1 MIFCVCYTLC
11 MMKKKLLE
19 LEDFLLE
26 FYGEENIELVISEAA
41 SILGVLIGIKPA
53 ALLVNDVMEDGRM
66 LLDGGTLKNILE
78 ELGIKMTIGD
88 VSKFAVHRNNKRT
101 ADSLYEGDEF
111 IYISIEDSLCDQ
123 LMKNYLVVTDLTEDG
138 VVAEKDRNEWNE
150 ANLRVGK
157 LLGYP
162 ETAVLEYIKTSG
174 DASYMKSE
182 KRRKRMARNRY
193 YAHSERFEDNEFR
206 KYDLP
211 LNQAILKYLPRIAKS
226 MRADSKRRWLD

>member
-1 MIFCVCYTLC
+1 
-11 MMKKKLLE
+11 MMEKKLLE

-26 FYGEENIELVISEAA
+26 FYGEENIGLVVSEAA

-53 ALLVNDVMEDGRM
+53 ALLVNDMMEDGRM
-66 LLDGGTLKNILE
+66 LLDGDILKNILE
-78 ELGIKMTIGD
+78 ELGIKITIGD
-88 VSKFAVHRNNKRT
+88 VSKFAVHKNIKRM

-111 IYISIEDSLCDQ
+111 IYISIDENLCDE

-138 VVAEKDRNEWNE
+138 AVAEKDRNEWNE

-182 KRRKRMARNRY
+182 ERRKRMARNRY
-193 YAHSERFEDNEFR
+193 YAHSEKFEDDEFR

-211 LNQAILKYLPRIAKS
+211 LNQAILRYLPRIAKS
-226 MRADSKRRWLD
+226 MQADPKKRWLD

>member
-1 MIFCVCYTLC
+1 MIEE
-11 MMKKKLLE
+11 KLLE

-26 FYGEENIELVISEAA
+26 FYGEENIGLVISEAA
-41 SILGVLIGIKPA
+41 SILGVLIGIKPT
-53 ALLVNDVMEDGRM
+53 ALLVNDMMEDGRM

-78 ELGIKMTIGD
+78 ELGIKIIIGD
-88 VSKFAVHRNNKRT
+88 VSKFAVHKNIKGT

-111 IYISIEDSLCDQ
+111 IYISIDESLCNQ

-174 DASYMKSE
+174 DVSYMKSE

-193 YAHSERFEDNEFR
+193 YAHSEKFEDDEFR
-206 KYDLP
+206 KYDLS
-211 LNQAILKYLPRIAKS
+211 LNQAILKYLPRIAKN
-226 MRADSKRRWLD
+226 MQADSKKRWLD

>member
-1 MIFCVCYTLC
+1 
-11 MMKKKLLE
+11 MKEKKLLE

-26 FYGEENIELVISEAA
+26 FYGEENIGLVISEAA
-41 SILGVLIGIKPA
+41 SILGVMIGIKPA

-78 ELGIKMTIGD
+78 ELGIKITIGN

-101 ADSLYEGDEF
+101 VDSLYEGDEF
-111 IYISIEDSLCDQ
+111 IYISIDESLCNQ

-138 VVAEKDRNEWNE
+138 AVAEKDRNEWNE

-182 KRRKRMARNRY
+182 ERRKRMARNRY
-193 YAHSERFEDNEFR
+193 YAHSEKFEDDEFR
-206 KYDLP
+206 EYDLP
-211 LNQAILKYLPRIAKS
+211 LNQAILRYLPRIAKS
-226 MRADSKRRWLD
+226 MQADSKKRWLD

>member
-1 MIFCVCYTLC
+1 
-11 MMKKKLLE
+11 MMEKKLLE

-26 FYGEENIELVISEAA
+26 FYGEENIGLVISEAA
-41 SILGVLIGIKPA
+41 SILGVLIGIKPT

-78 ELGIKMTIGD
+78 ELGIKIIIGD
-88 VSKFAVHRNNKRT
+88 VSKFAVHKNIKRRT
-101 ADSLYEGDEF
+101 DSLYEGDEF
-111 IYISIEDSLCDQ
+111 IYISIDESLCNQ
-123 LMKNYLVVTDLTEDG
+123 LMENYLVVTDLTEG
-138 VVAEKDRNEWNE
+138 GLVAEKNRNEWNE

-162 ETAVLEYIKTSG
+162 ETTVLEYIKTSG

-193 YAHSERFEDNEFR
+193 YVHSEKFEDDEFR
-206 KYDLP
+206 EYDLP
-211 LNQAILKYLPRIAKS
+211 LNQAILKYLPRVVKI
-226 MRADSKRRWLD
+226 MQADFKKRWLD

>member
-1 MIFCVCYTLC
+1 MIE
-11 MMKKKLLE
+11 KKLLE

-78 ELGIKMTIGD
+78 ELGIKITSGN
-88 VSKFAVHRNNKRT
+88 VSKFAVHKNNKRM

-111 IYISIEDSLCDQ
+111 IYISIDDSLCDQ
-123 LMKNYLVVTDLTEDG
+123 LKKNYLVVTDLTEDG

-174 DASYMKSE
+174 DVSYMKSE

-193 YAHSERFEDNEFR
+193 YAHSEKFEDDEFR

-226 MRADSKRRWLD
+226 MQADLKKRWLD

>member
-1 MIFCVCYTLC
+1 MIE
-11 MMKKKLLE
+11 KKLLE

-78 ELGIKMTIGD
+78 ELGIKITIGN
-88 VSKFAVHRNNKRT
+88 VSKFAVHKNNKRM

-111 IYISIEDSLCDQ
+111 IYISIDDSLCDQ
-123 LMKNYLVVTDLTEDG
+123 LKKNYLVVTDLTEDG

-174 DASYMKSE
+174 DVSYMKSE

-193 YAHSERFEDNEFR
+193 YAHSEKFEDDEFR

-226 MRADSKRRWLD
+226 MQADLKKRWLD

>member
-1 MIFCVCYTLC
+1 MIE
-11 MMKKKLLE
+11 KKLLE

-78 ELGIKMTIGD
+78 ELGIKITIGN
-88 VSKFAVHRNNKRT
+88 VGKFAVHKNNKRM

-111 IYISIEDSLCDQ
+111 IYISIDDSLCDQ
-123 LMKNYLVVTDLTEDG
+123 LKKNYLVVTDLTEDG

-174 DASYMKSE
+174 DVSYMKSE

-193 YAHSERFEDNEFR
+193 YAHSEKFEDDEFR

-226 MRADSKRRWLD
+226 MQADLKKRWLD

>member
-1 MIFCVCYTLC
+1 
-11 MMKKKLLE
+11 MMEKKLLE
-19 LEDFLLE
+19 LEDFLFE
-26 FYGEENIELVISEAA
+26 FYGEENIGLVISEAA

-66 LLDGGTLKNILE
+66 ILDGGTLKNILE
-78 ELGIKMTIGD
+78 ELGIKITIGD
-88 VSKFAVHRNNKRT
+88 VSKFAVRKNNKRMT
-101 ADSLYEGDEF
+101 DSLYEGDEF
-111 IYISIEDSLCDQ
+111 IYISIDDSLCDQ
-123 LMKNYLVVTDLTEDG
+123 LMENYSVVTDLIEDG

-193 YAHSERFEDNEFR
+193 YTHSEKFEDDEFR

-211 LNQAILKYLPRIAKS
+211 LNQAILKYLPRVAKS
-226 MRADSKRRWLD
+226 MQADSKKRWLD

>member
-1 MIFCVCYTLC
+1 
-11 MMKKKLLE
+11 MMEKKLLE

-26 FYGEENIELVISEAA
+26 FYGEENIGLVISEAA

-78 ELGIKMTIGD
+78 ELGIKITIGD
-88 VSKFAVHRNNKRT
+88 VSKFAVHKNIKRMI
-101 ADSLYEGDEF
+101 DSLYEGDEF
-111 IYISIEDSLCDQ
+111 IYISIDESLCDE
-123 LMKNYLVVTDLTEDG
+123 LKKNYSVVTDLTEGG
-138 VVAEKDRNEWNE
+138 VVAEKDRNKWNE

-182 KRRKRMARNRY
+182 
-193 YAHSERFEDNEFR
+193 ERQ
-206 KYDLP
+206 K
-211 LNQAILKYLPRIAKS
+211 
-226 MRADSKRRWLD
+226 RWLVIATMYIVRSLRMMNLENMTYHLIKLS

>member
-1 MIFCVCYTLC
+1 ME
-11 MMKKKLLE
+11 KKLLE

-26 FYGEENIELVISEAA
+26 FYGEENIGLVISEAA

-88 VSKFAVHRNNKRT
+88 VSKFAVHKNNKRT
-101 ADSLYEGDEF
+101 IGSLYEGDEF
-111 IYISIEDSLCDQ
+111 IYISIDESLCDQ
-123 LMKNYLVVTDLTEDG
+123 LTKNYLVVTNLTEDG
-138 VVAEKDRNEWNE
+138 AVAEKDRNEWNE
-150 ANLRVGK
+150 ANFRVGK

-162 ETAVLEYIKTSG
+162 ETAVLEYIKMSG

-182 KRRKRMARNRY
+182 ERRKRMARNRY
-193 YAHSERFEDNEFR
+193 YVHSEKFEDDEFR

-211 LNQAILKYLPRIAKS
+211 LNQAIFEVFSKNCKDYAGGLKKEMVGLI
-226 MRADSKRRWLD
+226 

>member
-1 MIFCVCYTLC
+1 
-11 MMKKKLLE
+11 MMEKKLLE

-26 FYGEENIELVISEAA
+26 FYGEENIGLVISEAA

-53 ALLVNDVMEDGRM
+53 ALLVNDVMENGRI

-78 ELGIKMTIGD
+78 ELGIKMIIGD
-88 VSKFAVHRNNKRT
+88 VSKFTVHKNIKRT

-123 LMKNYLVVTDLTEDG
+123 LMKNYLVVTDLTEG
-138 VVAEKDRNEWNE
+138 RVVAEKDRNEWNE

-174 DASYMKSE
+174 DVSYMKSE

-193 YAHSERFEDNEFR
+193 YAHSEKFEDDGFR

-211 LNQAILKYLPRIAKS
+211 LNQAILKYLPRIAKN
-226 MRADSKRRWLD
+226 MQADLKKRWLD

>member
-1 MIFCVCYTLC
+1 MIE
-11 MMKKKLLE
+11 KKLLE

-26 FYGEENIELVISEAA
+26 FYGEENIGLVISEAA

-53 ALLVNDVMEDGRM
+53 ALLVNDVMKDGRM
-66 LLDGGTLKNILE
+66 LLDGDILKNILE
-78 ELGIKMTIGD
+78 ELGIKITIGD
-88 VSKFAVHRNNKRT
+88 VSKFAVHNNIKRMT
-101 ADSLYEGDEF
+101 DSLYEGDEF
-111 IYISIEDSLCDQ
+111 IYISIDESLCDE
-123 LMKNYLVVTDLTEDG
+123 LKRNYSVVTDLIEGG
-138 VVAEKDRNEWNE
+138 VVAEKDRNKWNE

-162 ETAVLEYIKTSG
+162 KTAVLEYIKTSG

-193 YAHSERFEDNEFR
+193 YVHSEKFEDDEFR

-226 MRADSKRRWLD
+226 MQADLKKRWLD

>member
-1 MIFCVCYTLC
+1 M
-11 MMKKKLLE
+11 LE

-26 FYGEENIELVISEAA
+26 FYGEENIGLVISEAA
-41 SILGVLIGIKPA
+41 SMLGVLIGIKPA

-66 LLDGGTLKNILE
+66 LLDGGTLRNILE

-88 VSKFAVHRNNKRT
+88 ASKFTVHKNNKRT
-101 ADSLYEGDEF
+101 IGSLYEGGEF
-111 IYISIEDSLCDQ
+111 IYISIDESLCNQ
-123 LMKNYLVVTDLTEDG
+123 LMENYLVVTDLTEG
-138 VVAEKDRNEWNE
+138 GLVAEKNRNEWNE

-193 YAHSERFEDNEFR
+193 YVHSEKFEDDEFR
-206 KYDLP
+206 EYDLL
-211 LNQAILKYLPRIAKS
+211 LNQAILKYLPRVAKI
-226 MRADSKRRWLD
+226 MQADSKKRWLD

>member
-1 MIFCVCYTLC
+1 
-11 MMKKKLLE
+11 MKEKKLLE

-26 FYGEENIELVISEAA
+26 FYGGENIGLVISEAA
-41 SILGVLIGIKPA
+41 SILGVIVGIKPA

-66 LLDGGTLKNILE
+66 LLDGDILKNILE
-78 ELGIKMTIGD
+78 ELGIKITIGD
-88 VSKFAVHRNNKRT
+88 VSKFAVHKNNKRMT
-101 ADSLYEGDEF
+101 DSLYEGDEF
-111 IYISIEDSLCDQ
+111 IYISIDESLCDE
-123 LMKNYLVVTDLTEDG
+123 LKKNYSVVTDLTEGG
-138 VVAEKDRNEWNE
+138 VVAEKDRNKWNE

-193 YAHSERFEDNEFR
+193 YVHSEKFEDDEFR
-206 KYDLP
+206 EYDLP

-226 MRADSKRRWLD
+226 LQADQKKRWLD

>member
-1 MIFCVCYTLC
+1 
-11 MMKKKLLE
+11 MMEKKLLE
-19 LEDFLLE
+19 LEDFLLG

-101 ADSLYEGDEF
+101 VDSLYEGDEF
-111 IYISIEDSLCDQ
+111 IYISIDDSLCDE
-123 LMKNYLVVTDLTEDG
+123 LKKNYSVVTDLTEG
-138 VVAEKDRNEWNE
+138 GLVAEKNRNEWNE

-193 YAHSERFEDNEFR
+193 YAHSEKFEDDEFR

-226 MRADSKRRWLD
+226 MQEDLKKRWLD

>member
-1 MIFCVCYTLC
+1 
-11 MMKKKLLE
+11 MMEKKLLE

-26 FYGEENIELVISEAA
+26 FYWEENIGLVISEAA

-88 VSKFAVHRNNKRT
+88 VSKFAVHKNIKRT
-101 ADSLYEGDEF
+101 ADCLYEGDEF
-111 IYISIEDSLCDQ
+111 IYISIDESLCDE

-138 VVAEKDRNEWNE
+138 AVAEKDRNEWNE

-182 KRRKRMARNRY
+182 ERRKRMARNRY
-193 YAHSERFEDNEFR
+193 YAHSEKFEDDEFR

-211 LNQAILKYLPRIAKS
+211 LNQAILRYLPRIAKS
-226 MRADSKRRWLD
+226 MQADPKKRWLD

>member
-1 MIFCVCYTLC
+1 
-11 MMKKKLLE
+11 MMEKKLLE

-26 FYGEENIELVISEAA
+26 FYGEENIGLVISEVA

-66 LLDGGTLKNILE
+66 LLDGGILKNILE
-78 ELGIKMTIGD
+78 ELGIKITIGD
-88 VSKFAVHRNNKRT
+88 VSKFAVHKNIKRT
-101 ADSLYEGDEF
+101 VDSLYEGDEF
-111 IYISIEDSLCDQ
+111 IYISIDESLCDE
-123 LMKNYLVVTDLTEDG
+123 LKKNYSVVTDLTEG
-138 VVAEKDRNEWNE
+138 GLVAEKDRNEWNE
-150 ANLRVGK
+150 ANLRVGE

-182 KRRKRMARNRY
+182 ERQKRMARNRHY
-193 YAHSERFEDNEFR
+193 VHSEKFEDDEFR

-226 MRADSKRRWLD
+226 MQADSKKRWLD

>member
-1 MIFCVCYTLC
+1 

-26 FYGEENIELVISEAA
+26 FYGEENIGLVISEAA
-41 SILGVLIGIKPA
+41 SILGVLIGIKPT
-53 ALLVNDVMEDGRM
+53 ALLVNDMMEDGRI

-78 ELGIKMTIGD
+78 ELGIKIIIGD
-88 VSKFAVHRNNKRT
+88 VSKFAVHKNIKRT
-101 ADSLYEGDEF
+101 VESLYEGDEF
-111 IYISIEDSLCDQ
+111 IYISIDEGLCNQ
-123 LMKNYLVVTDLTEDG
+123 LMENYLVVTDLTEG
-138 VVAEKDRNEWNE
+138 GLVAEKNRNEWNE

-182 KRRKRMARNRY
+182 KRRNRMARNRY
-193 YAHSERFEDNEFR
+193 YVHSEKFEDDEFR

-211 LNQAILKYLPRIAKS
+211 LNQAILKYFPRIAKT
-226 MRADSKRRWLD
+226 MQADSKKRWLD

>member
-1 MIFCVCYTLC
+1 
-11 MMKKKLLE
+11 MMEKKLLE
-19 LEDFLLE
+19 LEGFLLE
-26 FYGEENIELVISEAA
+26 FYGEENIGLVISVVS

-53 ALLVNDVMEDGRM
+53 ALLVNDLMEDGRM

-78 ELGIKMTIGD
+78 DLGIKMTIGN
-88 VSKFAVHRNNKRT
+88 VSKFAAHKNNKRT
-101 ADSLYEGDEF
+101 VDSLYEGDEF
-111 IYISIEDSLCDQ
+111 IYISIDDSLCDQ
-123 LMKNYLVVTDLTEDG
+123 LMENYLVVTDLIKDG

-174 DASYMKSE
+174 DVSYMKSE

-193 YAHSERFEDNEFR
+193 YAHSEKFEDDEFR

-211 LNQAILKYLPRIAKS
+211 LNQAILKYLPRIAKN
-226 MRADSKRRWLD
+226 MQADLKKRWLD

>member
-1 MIFCVCYTLC
+1 
-11 MMKKKLLE
+11 MKEKKLLE

-26 FYGEENIELVISEAA
+26 FYEEENIGLVISEAA
-41 SILGVLIGIKPA
+41 SILGVLIGIKPT

-66 LLDGGTLKNILE
+66 LLDGDILKNILE
-78 ELGIKMTIGD
+78 ELGIKITIGD
-88 VSKFAVHRNNKRT
+88 VSKFAVHKNIKRT
-101 ADSLYEGDEF
+101 VDSLYEGDEF
-111 IYISIEDSLCDQ
+111 IYISIDDSLCDE
-123 LMKNYLVVTDLTEDG
+123 LKKNYSVVTDLTEDG
-138 VVAEKDRNEWNE
+138 VVAEKDRNKWNE

-182 KRRKRMARNRY
+182 ERRKRMARNRY
-193 YAHSERFEDNEFR
+193 YAHSEKFEDDEYR

-226 MRADSKRRWLD
+226 LQADQKKRWLD

>member
-1 MIFCVCYTLC
+1 
-11 MMKKKLLE
+11 MMEKKLLE
-19 LEDFLLE
+19 LEDFLFE
-26 FYGEENIELVISEAA
+26 FYGEENIGLVISEAA

-66 LLDGGTLKNILE
+66 ILDGGTLKNILE
-78 ELGIKMTIGD
+78 ELGIKITIGD
-88 VSKFAVHRNNKRT
+88 VSKFAVRKNNKRMT
-101 ADSLYEGDEF
+101 DSLYEGDEF
-111 IYISIEDSLCDQ
+111 IYISIDDSLCDQ
-123 LMKNYLVVTDLTEDG
+123 LMENYSVVTDLIEDG

-174 DASYMKSE
+174 DASYMKSK
-182 KRRKRMARNRY
+182 KRRKRMVRNRY
-193 YAHSERFEDNEFR
+193 YTHSEKFEDDEFR

-211 LNQAILKYLPRIAKS
+211 LNQAILKYLPRVAKS
-226 MRADSKRRWLD
+226 MQADSKKRWLD

>member
-1 MIFCVCYTLC
+1 
-11 MMKKKLLE
+11 MKEKKLLE

-26 FYGEENIELVISEAA
+26 FYGEENIGLVISEAA

-78 ELGIKMTIGD
+78 ELGIKITIGD
-88 VSKFAVHRNNKRT
+88 VSKFAVHKNIKRM

-111 IYISIEDSLCDQ
+111 IYISIDESLCDE
-123 LMKNYLVVTDLTEDG
+123 LKKKYSVVTNLTEGG

-162 ETAVLEYIKTSG
+162 KTAVLEYIKTSG
-174 DASYMKSE
+174 IASYMKNE

-193 YAHSERFEDNEFR
+193 YVHSEKFEDDEFR
-206 KYDLP
+206 EYDLP
-211 LNQAILKYLPRIAKS
+211 LNQAILKYLPRVVKI
-226 MRADSKRRWLD
+226 MQADFKKRWLD

>member
-1 MIFCVCYTLC
+1 
-11 MMKKKLLE
+11 MMEKKLLE

-26 FYGEENIELVISEAA
+26 FYGEENIVLVISEAA

-88 VSKFAVHRNNKRT
+88 VSKFAVHKNNKRT
-101 ADSLYEGDEF
+101 VDSLYEGDEF

-182 KRRKRMARNRY
+182 ERRKRMARNRY
-193 YAHSERFEDNEFR
+193 YAHSEKFEDNEFR
-206 KYDLP
+206 EYDLP
-211 LNQAILKYLPRIAKS
+211 LNQAILRHLPRIAKS
-226 MRADSKRRWLD
+226 MQADTKKRWLD

>member
-1 MIFCVCYTLC
+1 
-11 MMKKKLLE
+11 MKEKKLLE

-26 FYGEENIELVISEAA
+26 FYGEENIGLVISEAA

-78 ELGIKMTIGD
+78 KLGIKMTIGD
-88 VSKFAVHRNNKRT
+88 VSRFAVHKNNKRT
-101 ADSLYEGDEF
+101 VDSLYEGDEF
-111 IYISIEDSLCDQ
+111 IYISIDDSLCDE
-123 LMKNYLVVTDLTEDG
+123 LMKNYSVVTDLTEG
-138 VVAEKDRNEWNE
+138 GLVAEKNRNEWNE

-174 DASYMKSE
+174 NAFYMKSE

-193 YAHSERFEDNEFR
+193 YAHSEKFEDDEFR

-226 MRADSKRRWLD
+226 MQADLKKRWLD

>member
-1 MIFCVCYTLC
+1 ME
-11 MMKKKLLE
+11 KKLLE

-26 FYGEENIELVISEAA
+26 FYGGENIELVISEAA

-78 ELGIKMTIGD
+78 ELGIKITIGN
-88 VSKFAVHRNNKRT
+88 VSKFAVHKNNKRMI
-101 ADSLYEGDEF
+101 DSLYEGDEF
-111 IYISIEDSLCDQ
+111 IYISIDESLCDQ

-138 VVAEKDRNEWNE
+138 AVAEKDRKEWNE

-174 DASYMKSE
+174 DVSYMKSE

-193 YAHSERFEDNEFR
+193 YAHSEKFEDDEFR

-226 MRADSKRRWLD
+226 MQADLKKRWLD

>member
-1 MIFCVCYTLC
+1 MIE
-11 MMKKKLLE
+11 KKLLE

-26 FYGEENIELVISEAA
+26 FYGEENIGLVISEAA

-53 ALLVNDVMEDGRM
+53 ALLVNDVMKDGRM
-66 LLDGGTLKNILE
+66 LLDGDILKNILE
-78 ELGIKMTIGD
+78 ELGIKITIGD
-88 VSKFAVHRNNKRT
+88 VSKFAVHNNIKRMI
-101 ADSLYEGDEF
+101 DSLYEGDEF
-111 IYISIEDSLCDQ
+111 IYISIDESLCDE
-123 LMKNYLVVTDLTEDG
+123 LKRNYSVVTDLIEGG
-138 VVAEKDRNEWNE
+138 VVAEKDRNKWNE

-162 ETAVLEYIKTSG
+162 KTADLEYIKTSG

-193 YAHSERFEDNEFR
+193 YVHSEKFEDDEFR

-226 MRADSKRRWLD
+226 MQADLKKRWLD